1 MCPPPPPPTSSHH
14 SREAFISLSKL
25 LRVSRVGIRIG
36 AAQEQGAVP
45 SWRGRRGLK
54 PERVHLPGIG
64 YLQASGQG
72 LQGSGICLECTRVG
86 LRSHTLSGEWTF
98 TVMSTVRA
106 AAAAGTPAHGLPG
119 RRPEAGRGPV
129 GSSFP

>member
-1 MCPPPPPPTSSHH
+1 MCPPPPAHVLTPLQ
-14 SREAFISLSKL
+14 RSLHLTFK
-25 LRVSRVGIRIG
+25 I
-36 AAQEQGAVP
+36 AAGLTGRHPHRGRTEQGAVP
-45 SWRGRRGLK
+45 SWPGRRGLK